1 MVLNAKNGR
10 KTRCVIIMLL
20 FVHTGLFYLDFR
32 SFFMYFQDKQF
43 KSDSTKRV
51 DAAILA
57 KHKKKEREAA
67 KHGKKPFYL
76 KKCKTSLTLVL
87 HEFFS
92 LGCALRLWLSA

>member
-1 MVLNAKNGR
+1 
-10 KTRCVIIMLL
+10 
-20 FVHTGLFYLDFR
+20 
-32 SFFMYFQDKQF
+32 MYFQDKQF

-76 KKCKTSLTLVL
+76 KKCKISLPLFLNDFFPQTFVL
-87 HEFFS
+87 RVWS
-92 LGCALRLWLSA
+92 SAWNF